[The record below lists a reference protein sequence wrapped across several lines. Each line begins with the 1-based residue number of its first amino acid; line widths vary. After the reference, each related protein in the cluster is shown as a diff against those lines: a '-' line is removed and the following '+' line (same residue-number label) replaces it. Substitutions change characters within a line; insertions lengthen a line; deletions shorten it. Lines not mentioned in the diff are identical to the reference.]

1 MSRLTDTII
10 QDLTDKGFL
19 TTEDMIKAINVSKGT
34 WYKLMNEDNIS
45 ELSLRKLSYLTKRP
59 ILEYKELIEKK

>member
-1 MSRLTDTII
+1 MSKLTDTII
-10 QDLTDKGFL
+10 QDLTDNGFIK
-19 TTEDMIKAINVSKGT
+19 TEEMIKALNISKGT

-59 ILEYKELIEKK
+59 IIEYKELIEKK

>member
-1 MSRLTDTII
+1 MSKLIDTII
-10 QDLTDKGFL
+10 QDLTDNGFIK
-19 TTEDMIKAINVSKGT
+19 TEEMIKALNVSKGT

-59 ILEYKELIEKK
+59 IIEYKELIEKK

>member
-1 MSRLTDTII
+1 MSKLTDTII

-19 TTEDMIKAINVSKGT
+19 TTEDMIKAVNVSKAT

-45 ELSLRKLSYLTKRP
+45 ELSLRKLSYLTKRS
-59 ILEYKELIEKK
+59 ILEYKELIEKR

>member
-1 MSRLTDTII
+1 MSKLTDTII

-34 WYKLMNEDNIS
+34 WYKLMNE
-45 ELSLRKLSYLTKRP
+45 
-59 ILEYKELIEKK
+59 